1 MCVWAPSRS
10 LTFYP
15 CSYLKTHKLTHTQT
29 HTFYG
34 LDAFSKYA
42 LGVAHFG
49 VTYTLPHCKALDIAL
64 AIYVKE
70 NVLPTCITEMP
81 LSERESE

>member
-1 MCVWAPSRS
+1 
-10 LTFYP
+10 
-15 CSYLKTHKLTHTQT
+15 
-29 HTFYG
+29 
-34 LDAFSKYA
+34 LDAFSKYT